1 MALSFYDI
9 SITVTLGPS
18 LGVSTPLIHSSS
30 TDSGGVGTTHSAGTD
45 APFGA
50 FSSTRYRIL
59 VIAIDFIQQQFFSF
73 LHSYFFLFSIPFA

>member
-9 SITVTLGPS
+9 SITVTSGPS

-30 TDSGGVGTTHSAGTD
+30 TDSGGVGTTHSVGTD

-59 VIAIDFIQQQFFSF
+59 VIAINFFQQQFFFSSF
-73 LHSYFFLFSIPFA
+73 LFVFLLSIPFA